1 LQGDF
6 LHNRAHHPARSDP
19 PHNRTLETRPMKM
32 NCLLSGSDSIPAMF
46 RPFALKM
53 EELGMPAIVINLF
66 KCYYAQLLYGAQGK
80 LSEKEILPV
89 RENEVMKYETLSEYG
104 QAGSE
109 AMHQVVVIKLN
120 GGLGTTMGLERAK
133 SLIPVKDGLS
143 FLEIILLQM
152 RRLREKHRTE
162 LPLVLMN
169 SFKTHLETMLEI
181 EGFDNGSTGIPLA
194 FVQHRYPKILE
205 KDLSP
210 ARWPRNP
217 ELEWNPP
224 GHGDI
229 YTAMVT
235 SGLLDK
241 LLDRG
246 YRYAF
251 ISNSDNLGAVMDE
264 AILGCMVREHIPFLM
279 EVAQRT
285 PSDRKGGHLTKLLK
299 NGRFALREIAQCPDP
314 ELSTFSDISKHRF
327 FNTNSIWLD
336 LKAFE
341 KVFLTHLMMP
351 LDVIINNKTVD
362 PRQSDS
368 PKVIQIETA
377 MGSAITSFDRAGVV
391 LVPRQRFAPVKS
403 TNDLMLVM
411 SDCYARSSE
420 ETIIPN
426 PLCSEPLPE
435 ISLDQSFYGN
445 IDNFLARF
453 PEGVPSLLSC
463 NELSVR
469 GDVLFGADVRLIGKV
484 SIRNRYDRQAR
495 IENGSTLEGEV
506 TF

>member
-1 LQGDF
+1 
-6 LHNRAHHPARSDP
+6 
-19 PHNRTLETRPMKM
+19 MKM

-46 RPFALKM
+46 RPFSLKM

-80 LSEKEILPV
+80 LSEREILPV
-89 RENEVMKYETLSEYG
+89 NENEVRSYETLSGFG
-104 QAGSE
+104 QHGAE
-109 AMHQVVVIKLN
+109 AMGRVALIKLN

-143 FLEIILLQM
+143 FLEIILRQM
-152 RRLREKHRTE
+152 NRLRENYGTE

-169 SFKTHLETMLEI
+169 SFKTHLETMLEV

-205 KDLSP
+205 KDYSP

-224 GHGDI
+224 GHGDL

-235 SGLLDK
+235 TGLLNK
-241 LLDRG
+241 LLDGG

-264 AILGCMVREHIPFLM
+264 TILGYMVHEEIPFLM
-279 EVAQRT
+279 EVARRT

-299 NGRFALREIAQCPDP
+299 NGRFALREVAQCPDP
-314 ELSTFSDISKHRF
+314 ELSSFSDITKHRY

-336 LKAFE
+336 LRAFE
-341 KVFLTHLMMP
+341 KVFMTNLMMP
-351 LDVIINNKTVD
+351 LDVIINHKTID
-362 PRQSDS
+362 PRKPDS
-368 PKVIQIETA
+368 PRVIQIETA
-377 MGSAITSFDRAGVV
+377 MGSAISAFDRAGVV
-391 LVPRQRFAPVKS
+391 VVPRQRFAPVKS

-411 SDCYARSSE
+411 SDCYARSPE
-420 ETIIPN
+420 ETIVPN
-426 PLCSEPLPE
+426 PLCSDPMPE
-435 ISLDQSFYGN
+435 ISLDHHFYKN
-445 IDNFLARF
+445 IDDFMARF
-453 PEGVPSLLSC
+453 PQGVPSLLSC
-463 NELSVR
+463 QELSVK
-469 GDVLFGADVRLIGKV
+469 GDVLFGANVSIIGKV
-484 SIRNRYDRQAR
+484 SIRNPYDRQAR
-495 IENGSTLEGEV
+495 IEDNAVLKGDI

>member
-1 LQGDF
+1 
-6 LHNRAHHPARSDP
+6 
-19 PHNRTLETRPMKM
+19 MIKM
-32 NCLLSGSDSIPAMF
+32 NCLLSGPDALPAMF
-46 RPFALKM
+46 QPFALKM

-80 LSEKEILPV
+80 LSEREILPV
-89 RENEVMKYETLSEYG
+89 NENEVRPYEELSRFR
-104 QAGSE
+104 QAGTE
-109 AMHQVVVIKLN
+109 AMDKVVVIKLN
-120 GGLGTTMGLERAK
+120 GGLGTTMGLERTK
-133 SLIPVKDGLS
+133 SLLPVKDGLS

-152 RRLREKHRTE
+152 HRLREKHRTE

-194 FVQHRYPKILE
+194 FVQHRYPKILV

-224 GHGDI
+224 GHGDV

-251 ISNSDNLGAVMDE
+251 ISNSDNLGANMDE
-264 AILGCMVREHIPFLM
+264 AILGYMASEEIPFLM
-279 EVAQRT
+279 EVARRT
-285 PSDRKGGHLTKLLK
+285 ASDRKGGHLTKLLK
-299 NGRFALREIAQCPDP
+299 NGRFTLREIAQCPAP
-314 ELSTFSDISKHRF
+314 ELSSFSDISKHRY
-327 FNTNSIWLD
+327 FNTNSIWVD
-336 LKAFE
+336 LNAFQQ
-341 KVFLTHLMMP
+341 VFLTNLMMP
-351 LDVIINNKTVD
+351 LDVIINPKTLD
-362 PRQSDS
+362 PRNPET

-377 MGSAITSFDRAGVV
+377 MGSAISAFDKAGVV
-391 LVPRQRFAPVKS
+391 LVPRGRFAPVKS

-411 SDCYARSSE
+411 SDCYVRSPE

-426 PLCSEPLPE
+426 PSCNDPLPE
-435 ISLDQSFYGN
+435 IGLDQAFYKN
-445 IDNFLARF
+445 IDEFLARF
-453 PEGVPSLLSC
+453 PHGVPSLVSC
-463 NELSVR
+463 SELSVK
-469 GDVLFGADVRLIGKV
+469 GDVLFGADVRVVGNV
-484 SIRNRYDRQAR
+484 SISNPYYRQAI
-495 IENGSTLEGEV
+495 IEDGSTLEGKI